1 MVPFPVFWCFALLSN
16 TAASAQWVNIAWALG
31 DNRLPAAVLAVW
43 QISALLGTIPGVL
56 LGARAA
62 RRFGHVRT
70 LVWSS
75 AVEAVSCLAVAAAAW
90 DTGGGLSTRRALLV
104 AVVCSVTPFAVGF
117 GGPSWLA
124 LVSAW
129 PGTASRTRQ
138 LLLDSIQFQLGRT
151 AGPPVAAFLIATVG
165 HPVPVA
171 AVANAATFLAVTVIM
186 AAAARTLRHVPPPP
200 APAGGPTPA
209 RRPSWRLFGSTAVLA
224 AAGYALASDTSRLY
238 VARLIRAAD
247 QPAVVFSVTV
257 SVVALTAAVAAA
269 VAARRRLPDR
279 RLAQLGLGLLA
290 AGLVTWA
297 TASTLGVPAW
307 IAGGALVGA
316 SLPLAHAALTSLV
329 MGEAGDADQA
339 TGAAVTMAT
348 NTGAVALGSTVVAPL
363 VSPLGPLVFL
373 PMAAV
378 AAVALARVRRRYRA
392 DPPPP
397 PAGPV
402 PVGAVSARGT
412 PPDRPR

>member
-62 RRFGHVRT
+62 RRLGPVRT

-75 AVEAVSCLAVAAAAW
+75 AVEAASCLAVAVVAW
-90 DTGGGLSTRRALLV
+90 DTGDGLSTRRALLV

-124 LVSAW
+124 LVGAW
-129 PGTASRTRQ
+129 PGSASRTRQ

-151 AGPPVAAFLIATVG
+151 AGPPVAALLIATVA

-171 AVANAATFLAVTVIM
+171 AVANSLTFLAVTVIM
-186 AAAARTLRHVPPPP
+186 LAAARTPGVGPPPP
-200 APAGGPTPA
+200 RPADAPTA
-209 RRPSWRLFGSTAVLA
+209 RPSWRLFGSTAVLA

-247 QPAVVFSVTV
+247 LPAVVFSVTV
-257 SVVALTAAVAAA
+257 SVVALTAAGAAA
-269 VAARRRLPDR
+269 VAARRRIPDR

-290 AGLVTWA
+290 VGLLVWA

-307 IAGGALVGA
+307 IVGGALVGA

-373 PMAAV
+373 PLAALT
-378 AAVALARVRRRYRA
+378 AIALARVRRRYRA
-392 DPPPP
+392 DAPAPP
-397 PAGPV
+397 PAVPV
-402 PVGAVSARGT
+402 PVGGVSAGGS
-412 PPDRPR
+412 PPGRPR